1 MSIINRLWYGR
12 SVIFIC
18 QNLTICN
25 RLVVLMGGVTWRG
38 GSQKVAKHVAITLFK
53 MEDAC
58 ILCNVIEVFLR
69 TKVTKVKI

>member
-1 MSIINRLWYGR
+1 
-12 SVIFIC
+12 
-18 QNLTICN
+18 
-25 RLVVLMGGVTWRG
+25 MGGVTWRG